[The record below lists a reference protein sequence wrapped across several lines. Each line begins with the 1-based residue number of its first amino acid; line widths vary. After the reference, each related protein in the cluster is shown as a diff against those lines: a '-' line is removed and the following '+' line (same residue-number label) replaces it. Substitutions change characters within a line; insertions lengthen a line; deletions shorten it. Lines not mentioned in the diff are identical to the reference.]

1 MENYSINLEEESQIQ
16 HEKYK
21 ELLFE
26 KHSIKEE
33 ISDLNDQS
41 SLVHQN
47 RVSLAQDLAKNMI
60 YLFKENVRE
69 GDKVI
74 ISQETVLEILNRLE
88 ELIKNVGVSD
98 QEIKGVIEEISV
110 QTGTFKKVCQAAF
123 LVQLNFQS
131 IWKENIKLRHS

>member
-1 MENYSINLEEESQIQ
+1 M
-16 HEKYK
+16 
-21 ELLFE
+21 
-26 KHSIKEE
+26 
-33 ISDLNDQS
+33 NDQS